1 MTFTALDP
9 SALPT
14 ARVHLAPLGS
24 RPYAVFRE
32 PQNFSLSE
40 IAETAITCM
49 VCPPIRNPSRNQKG
63 FINREGY
70 IAFLILSTGLGLS
83 NRAIA
88 TMQRANAMGLCCIVA
103 MC

>member
-70 IAFLILSTGLGLS
+70 IAFLIMSTEMAPLCRG
-83 NRAIA
+83 IA
-88 TMQRANAMGLCCIVA
+88 MILRANAMGLSCIVA